1 MSCNDREWLFKDVC
15 VLGDCEALPPCQ
27 ETMIDL
33 LSDYSGCWAD
43 TYDEDHEEM
52 RVREANSEPRVGA

>member
-1 MSCNDREWLFKDVC
+1 MSLC
-15 VLGDCEALPPCQ
+15 PPCQ

-52 RVREANSEPRVGA
+52 RVREAQL